1 MRVKDL
7 KGKRKT
13 RLSIQRMNFMLG
25 PYFHI
30 DMIWIYWSYIV
41 WIALLKATN
50 ALLKV
55 FTKISKHIN
64 IRLFYF
70 TQCGSLPLFF
80 FFFFFFFFIM
90 IVLLNTWIYFQFFLK
105 IDLILWDK
113 LNCNFK
119 YIFFNE
125 ISFIKKIVLAM
136 GQINKK

>member
-1 MRVKDL
+1 MCVKDL
-7 KGKRKT
+7 RGKRKT
-13 RLSIQRMNFMLG
+13 RLSIWRMNFMLG

-30 DMIWIYWSYIV
+30 DMIWIDWSYFV
-41 WIALLKATN
+41 CIALLKATN

-70 TQCGSLPLFF
+70 TQWGSLPLFF
-80 FFFFFFFFIM
+80 FFFFFLFFIM
-90 IVLLNTWIYFQFFLK
+90 IVLLNTWIYFQFFLI

-125 ISFIKKIVLAM
+125 IGFIKKIVLAM